1 MLENRLGI
9 NMDYNRLP
17 WRESDQKVFVADI
30 TKAKQLIGWTPKI
43 TKEEGIDKML
53 EWLKNE

>member
-1 MLENRLGI
+1 
-9 NMDYNRLP
+9 
-17 WRESDQKVFVADI
+17 VADI